1 MVNCRRHGQLQKVKI
16 NFGPAAAVVMS
27 ENPLPKHFASSVDF
41 PVYGK
46 RFGKSRNLRHVDTSF
61 KSFCM

>member
-1 MVNCRRHGQLQKVKI
+1 MLMDKMVNFRRHGQLQKVKI
-16 NFGPAAAVVMS
+16 NFGPAAAVVVS

-46 RFGKSRNLRHVDTSF
+46 KI
-61 KSFCM
+61 